1 MVAIFPK
8 CACPILWAPSS
19 KPSFQ
24 ILVLTLNC
32 YVFQEPCNLKIVITN
47 CYFLRFSHKSDA
59 TNLII
64 VLIDSDTYMTL

>member
-32 YVFQEPCNLKIVITN
+32 YVFQEPCNLKIGNYKLCFPMVLSQIGCHKLNN
-47 CYFLRFSHKSDA
+47 CIDRF
-59 TNLII
+59 
-64 VLIDSDTYMTL
+64 